1 MIKKASEI
9 INTDKKIRLLIAGYP
24 GIGKTTLALSAPKP
38 LLIDV
43 DRGTDRVEARYR
55 TDFIQPD
62 TYEELLEDLVP
73 LNLIDY
79 ETLVIDTGGQL
90 IKLMSA
96 YVIKQ
101 NAKNGQRDGSLSLK
115 GYGAVGREFARFVDY
130 CYYQLNKH
138 VVIVFHAKEE
148 KDGDNTRLRILV
160 EGQTKDNVWQ
170 PMDLGGFMEMQNNV
184 RTIGFTNCER
194 YYAKGTHGIHGV
206 YTIPELKGNQNKF
219 LADLFNQINKNI
231 KTEAK
236 EAEKEKK
243 EYQRIIDTVKE
254 ATEAITT
261 TNEAME
267 VLELINSQNHILT
280 SEKES
285 KSMLFDKTK
294 ELSFKWDKLKGAFVN
309 EVSDDTKSA

>member
-55 TDFIQPD
+55 TDFIQPNN
-62 TYEELLEDLVP
+62 YEELLEDLVP
-73 LNLIDY
+73 LNLNDY

-148 KDGDNTRLRILV
+148 KDGDNTRLRIFV

-219 LADLFNQINKNI
+219 LADLFTQINKNI
-231 KTEAK
+231 NTEAK

-243 EYQRIIDTVKE
+243 EYQKIIDTVKE

-261 TNEAME
+261 PSEAME

-294 ELSFKWDKLKGAFVN
+294 ELGFKWNKLKGAFVN
-309 EVSDDTKSA
+309 EVSNDTKSA

>member
-55 TDFIQPD
+55 TDFIQPNN
-62 TYEELLEDLVP
+62 YEELLEDLVP
-73 LNLIDY
+73 LNLNDY

-148 KDGDNTRLRILV
+148 KDGDNTRLRIFV

-231 KTEAK
+231 NTEAK

-243 EYQRIIDTVKE
+243 EYQKIIDTVKE

-261 TNEAME
+261 PSEAME

-294 ELSFKWDKLKGAFVN
+294 ELGFKWNKLKGVFVN
-309 EVSDDTKSA
+309 EVSNDTKSA

>member
-206 YTIPELKGNQNKF
+206 LTIPELNGNQNGF
-219 LADLFNQINKNI
+219 LTNLFHQINENI
-231 KTEAK
+231 KAEAK
-236 EAEKEKK
+236 DAEKEKK
-243 EYQRIIDTVKE
+243 AYQKIINTIKE

-261 TNEAME
+261 SSEAME
-267 VLELINSQNHILT
+267 VLDLINNQKHILT
-280 SEKES
+280 SEKEC
-285 KSMLFDKTK
+285 KSILFDKTK
-294 ELSFKWDKLKGAFVN
+294 ELGFKWNKLKGEFVN

>member
-115 GYGAVGREFARFVDY
+115 GYGAVGREFARFIDY

-206 YTIPELKGNQNKF
+206 LTIPELNGNQNGF
-219 LADLFNQINKNI
+219 LTNLFHQINENI
-231 KTEAK
+231 KAEAK
-236 EAEKEKK
+236 DAEKEKK
-243 EYQRIIDTVKE
+243 AYQKIINTIKE

-261 TNEAME
+261 PSEAME
-267 VLELINSQNHILT
+267 VLDLINNQKHILT
-280 SEKES
+280 SEKEC
-285 KSMLFDKTK
+285 KSILFDKTK
-294 ELSFKWDKLKGAFVN
+294 ELGFKWNELKGEFVN